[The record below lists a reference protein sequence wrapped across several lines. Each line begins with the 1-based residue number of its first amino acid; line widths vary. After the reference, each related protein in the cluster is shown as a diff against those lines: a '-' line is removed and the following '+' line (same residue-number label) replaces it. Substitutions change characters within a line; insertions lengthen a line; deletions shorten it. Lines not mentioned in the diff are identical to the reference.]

1 MKNSPGKTWRR
12 IGYVISFLIVAGVA
26 AYVSFGHIFEV
37 TVLAHQPLM
46 LARAMPLSVDGL
58 MLIATLAMAEDKA
71 ANRHPRGWARFGF
84 WFGAGVSTAA
94 NVAATAVKY
103 HDPLSIAVAAFAP
116 LALLLS
122 IEIVARPGKP
132 KVEQPRVAPE
142 QVRVTP
148 GPVRQAQQV
157 VAAEVNRL
165 PVPVSPAP
173 QGRVTPEDR
182 MPLPERPVIS
192 PLTGRV
198 LTERPPRK

>member
-1 MKNSPGKTWRR
+1 MQQSHSNVWRR
-12 IGYVISFLIVAGVA
+12 IGYVVSFLAVAGVA
-26 AYVSFGHIFEV
+26 AYVSFGHIYEV

-46 LARAMPLSVDGL
+46 LARVMPLSVDGL

-71 ANRHPRGWARFGF
+71 ASRHPRGWARFGF

-94 NVAATAVKY
+94 NVAATAVRY

-132 KVEQPRVAPE
+132 KVEQPRVSPE

-157 VAAEVNRL
+157 VAAEVTRL

-182 MPLPERPVIS
+182 APLQGREVIS